1 MASDTTWLWDGF
13 PLTAIH
19 YYLPSFLS
27 ICSQEALTKINVHKD
42 RDEKEQIVFNQ
53 SMKVLERLMAHEK
66 KMNEFM
72 SIKCNDRTEFKLEE
86 ADRLERGFTK
96 YT

>member
-1 MASDTTWLWDGF
+1 
-13 PLTAIH
+13 
-19 YYLPSFLS
+19 
-27 ICSQEALTKINVHKD
+27 VHKE
-42 RDEKEQIVFNQ
+42 RDEKEQLVFNQ

-86 ADRLERGFTK
+86 CERLERG
-96 YT
+96 

>member
-1 MASDTTWLWDGF
+1 MVVVVVVVVVVVS
-13 PLTAIH
+13 
-19 YYLPSFLS
+19 Y
-27 ICSQEALTKINVHKD
+27 SQEALTKINVHKE
-42 RDEKEQIVFNQ
+42 RDEKEQVVFNQ

-86 ADRLERGFTK
+86 CERLERGQDTTTHTNTTRTMTTLLK
-96 YT
+96 G

>member
-1 MASDTTWLWDGF
+1 MAPPCIL
-13 PLTAIH
+13 
-19 YYLPSFLS
+19 Y
-27 ICSQEALTKINVHKD
+27 SQEALTKIQVHKD

-72 SIKCNDRTEFKLEE
+72 SIKCNDRTEFKVEE
-86 ADRLERGFTK
+86 AERLERGFCLLII
-96 YT
+96 Y